1 MRGRWL
7 VVCSLSAV
15 SYVVSPSVASP
26 ASNPQVRRGFW
37 LGFGGGLGSADAT
50 CDACIAGKR
59 ENGIVGYFNLGGTIH
74 DRLLLGAEVN
84 LWSKDHE
91 GVTLNLY
98 NILATA
104 TIYPQPSS
112 NYFLKVGAGGGLHRH
127 RHPSGLEDDHRR
139 SGQRAGA
146 ARGSRL
152 RLPGVDKSLRHGR
165 GQLLVRQK
173 IRKRQVPRHLEA
185 ERRRCHF
192 GDHLPL
198 NLSGQ
203 DDSFR

>member
-15 SYVVSPSVASP
+15 SYVASPSVASP

-50 CDACIAGKR
+50 CDACSAGKR
-59 ENGIVGYFNLGGTIH
+59 ESGVVGYFNLGGTIH
-74 DRLLLGAEVN
+74 NRLLLGAEVN

-112 NYFLKVGAGGGLHRH
+112 NYFLKVGAGGTFIDTDIHQVSRTITVDLGNGL
-127 RHPSGLEDDHRR
+127 GLLVGAGYDFRVWTKA
-139 SGQRAGA
+139 SVTAGA
-146 ARGSRL
+146 NFWYGRKFAS
-152 RLPGVDKSLRHGR
+152 DKSPGTWKQNVVDVTLGITFH
-165 GQLLVRQK
+165 
-173 IRKRQVPRHLEA
+173 
-185 ERRRCHF
+185 
-192 GDHLPL
+192 
-198 NLSGQ
+198 
-203 DDSFR
+203 

>member
-26 ASNPQVRRGFW
+26 ASNPVRRGFW

-59 ENGIVGYFNLGGTIH
+59 ENGVVGYFNLGGTTH

-112 NYFLKVGAGGGLHRH
+112 NYFLKVGAGGAFIDTDIHQDSRTITVDLGNGL
-127 RHPSGLEDDHRR
+127 GLLVGAGYDFRVWTKA
-139 SGQRAGA
+139 SVTAGA
-146 ARGSRL
+146 NFWYGRKFAS
-152 RLPGVDKSLRHGR
+152 DKSPGTWKQNVVDVTLGITFH
-165 GQLLVRQK
+165 
-173 IRKRQVPRHLEA
+173 
-185 ERRRCHF
+185 
-192 GDHLPL
+192 
-198 NLSGQ
+198 
-203 DDSFR
+203 

>member
-59 ENGIVGYFNLGGTIH
+59 ENGVVGYFNLGGTIH

-112 NYFLKVGAGGGLHRH
+112 NYFLKVGAGGAFIDTDIHQVSRTITVDLGNGL
-127 RHPSGLEDDHRR
+127 GLLVGAGYDFRVWTKA
-139 SGQRAGA
+139 SVTAGA
-146 ARGSRL
+146 NFWYGRKFAS
-152 RLPGVDKSLRHGR
+152 DKSPGTWKQNVVDVTLGITFH
-165 GQLLVRQK
+165 
-173 IRKRQVPRHLEA
+173 
-185 ERRRCHF
+185 
-192 GDHLPL
+192 
-198 NLSGQ
+198 
-203 DDSFR
+203 